1 MKIRV
6 ISDVFKR
13 GKINQT
19 TAIARTSIVSWLG
32 IISQTEAVIGIRRR
46 TIKKATDRTQILN

>member
-1 MKIRV
+1 VDTYSKWKKQANNTMKIRV

-19 TAIARTSIVSWLG
+19 TAIARTSIVS
-32 IISQTEAVIGIRRR
+32 
-46 TIKKATDRTQILN
+46 